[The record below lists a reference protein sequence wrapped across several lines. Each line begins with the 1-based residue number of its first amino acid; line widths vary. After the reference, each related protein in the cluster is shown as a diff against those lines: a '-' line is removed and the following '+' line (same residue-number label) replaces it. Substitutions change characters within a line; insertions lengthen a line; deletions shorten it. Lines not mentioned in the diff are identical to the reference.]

1 MIGGLRAGDEK
12 RDRLLNMLL
21 LLARCLS
28 NFIERVFSRAGD
40 HLCSA
45 VITGV
50 CPNSLRESSQE
61 LGIIY
66 AVLLSQD
73 GGTLTLLVAG
83 GLGLV
88 SSCKSWKGADSLAGG
103 AEGDGGERR
112 ELQLFVENV

>member
-1 MIGGLRAGDEK
+1 MMMIGGLRAGDEK
-12 RDRLLNMLL
+12 RDRLLHRLL

-28 NFIERVFSRAGD
+28 NFVERVFSRAGD
-40 HLCSA
+40 HL
-45 VITGV
+45 
-50 CPNSLRESSQE
+50 
-61 LGIIY
+61 

-112 ELQLFVENV
+112 ELQLLWKMFD